1 VPKRTNERQ
10 QIIELLKTMLA
21 GAACTVTASKMLL
34 DVITGAE
41 REVDVVAEYDVDGD
55 TFTQSFEVTS
65 KSRRADLT
73 WVEQLL
79 KKHENLPTDH
89 LYLVSWSGFTSTAL
103 KLADSNPGLFLVTPQ
118 VELGPDGPQVKTLYT
133 DTVRLSP
140 RKTVCLVK
148 PGPSEIVR
156 VVVEPYH
163 DLYSREK
170 KLLGSVL
177 DLVSAM
183 LADRAAVELVLREAH
198 NYPDRANMR
207 WFVLGNELEEEGLYL
222 HHKESDELHAVTA
235 VEVSGEI
242 LFAQEPL
249 EMEVRDFLSHRFA
262 HGQAVPFGATG
273 LIVAVLNSQSE
284 VTNLIARFPLPTSP
298 PDGESVNHPWGTES
312 L

>member
-1 VPKRTNERQ
+1 MPKRTNERQ

-21 GAACTVTASKMLL
+21 GPTCTVTASKLL
-34 DVITGAE
+34 RDLITGAE

-65 KSRRADLT
+65 KSRRADLI

-103 KLADSNPGLFLVTPQ
+103 KLAESNPGLFLVTPQ
-118 VELGPDGPQVKTLYT
+118 LELAPDGPQVKTLYT
-133 DTVRLSP
+133 DRVRLTP
-140 RKTVCLVK
+140 RKVVCLVK
-148 PGPSEIVR
+148 TSPSEIVR
-156 VVVEPYH
+156 VIVEPDH
-163 DLYSREK
+163 NLYSKEK
-170 KLLGSVL
+170 RLLGSVL

-183 LADRAAVELVLREAH
+183 LADKAAFELVMREAH

-207 WFVLGNELEEEGLYL
+207 WFVLGKELEEMGLCL
-222 HHKESDELHAVTA
+222 HHEESNELHSVTA

-242 LFAQEPL
+242 IFAQEPL

-262 HGQAVPFGATG
+262 HGQVAPFGATG
-273 LIVAVLNSQSE
+273 LVVAVLNSQSE
-284 VTNLIARFPLPTSP
+284 VTNLMARFPLPASP
-298 PDGESVNHPWGTES
+298 PDGD